1 VEFLHQN
8 GIAHNDIKPSNV
20 FLYRDDNTQRLLAK
34 ITDFGLAVG
43 AKGEPKFE
51 SGIAEA
57 RSAFKYDAPEIR
69 NRLRNTKS
77 EIPTTF
83 SDLLTG
89 DIWKLAAV
97 FTELLSH
104 LVLKTNGVDLFRDF
118 VTTTDGQFESDE
130 LSDITYDDGVKVK
143 DEVRTWL
150 RNIARLDTRA
160 EKIVPLIQDMFGE
173 ASIRLKA
180 EDVTRRLR
188 EVQLLP

>member
-1 VEFLHQN
+1 
-8 GIAHNDIKPSNV
+8 
-20 FLYRDDNTQRLLAK
+20 
-34 ITDFGLAVG
+34 
-43 AKGEPKFE
+43 
-51 SGIAEA
+51 
-57 RSAFKYDAPEIR
+57 
-69 NRLRNTKS
+69 
-77 EIPTTF
+77 
-83 SDLLTG
+83 
-89 DIWKLAAV
+89 
-97 FTELLSH
+97 
-104 LVLKTNGVDLFRDF
+104 